1 MSARQYDL
9 IVIGAGSGGV
19 RAARLA
25 GSLGKRVAVVESS
38 RVGGTCVMRGCVPK
52 KLLVHAAHVRE
63 EIEDAAGFGWSIG
76 QVSHDW
82 STMMGNKEAE
92 LDRLEGIYNRLL
104 SNAGVELIRG
114 EGRMV
119 DARTVAVGDQLL
131 QADRVLIAVGGRAQ
145 KLDIPGAEL
154 GITSDEALSLGQR
167 PGSVLILGGGYI
179 ATEFAGIFHGLG
191 SEVVLAYRGDCI
203 LRGFDDDLRGRLQQA
218 MRERGVDVRVN
229 TEVVRLEHQ
238 EQGICAHFNDG
249 SKAVFDQVMF
259 ATGRAP
265 NTQSLSCQAAGV
277 QTDDKGAV
285 VVDEYSRTSMAGVFA
300 VGDVTDRIN
309 LTPVALQE
317 ATAFVRSEF
326 ENTPTAADH
335 RAVPSAVFSQPP
347 LASVGLTE
355 TEARAQYSEVVVY
368 ESAFRPLKAT
378 LSGRT
383 ERSYMKLLVDKPSDR
398 VVGLHVLGSD
408 AAEIVQGFAV
418 AVKAGLGKADFDAT
432 LGIHP
437 SSAEELVT
445 MRTPRA

>member
-1 MSARQYDL
+1 MSARQFDL

-25 GSLGKRVAVVESS
+25 GSLGKRVAVIESS

-76 QVSHDW
+76 QVEHHW
-82 STMMGNKEAE
+82 PTLIKNKDTE
-92 LDRLEGIYNRLL
+92 LERLEGIYNKLL
-104 SNAGVELIRG
+104 SNAGVELFRG
-114 EGRMV
+114 EGRLV
-119 DARTVAVGDQLL
+119 DAQTVAVGEQQLR
-131 QADRVLIAVGGRAQ
+131 ADRVLIAVGGRAQ
-145 KLDIPGAEL
+145 KLDIPGAEF
-154 GITSDEALSLGQR
+154 GITSDEALSLAER
-167 PGSVLILGGGYI
+167 PASVLILGGGYI

-203 LRGFDDDLRGRLQQA
+203 LRGFDDDLRSRLQQA
-218 MRERGVDVRVN
+218 LIERGVDVRVN
-229 TEVVRLEHQ
+229 TEVSRLESA
-238 EQGICAHFNDG
+238 GNGVRAHFNDG
-249 SKAVFDQVMF
+249 SQAQFDQVMF
-259 ATGRAP
+259 ATGRVP
-265 NTQSLSCQAAGV
+265 NTQRMNCQAAGV
-277 QTDDKGAV
+277 ELDGAGAV
-285 VVDEYSRTSMAGVFA
+285 VVDDYSRTSVPGVFA
-300 VGDVTDRIN
+300 VGDVTNRIN

-317 ATAFVRSEF
+317 GTAFVRTEF
-326 ENTPTAADH
+326 EKQPTPVDH
-335 RAVPSAVFSQPP
+335 QAVPSAVFSQPP

-355 TEARAQYSEVVVY
+355 FEARQRYSEVVVY

-378 LSGRT
+378 LSRRA

-418 AVKAGLGKADFDAT
+418 AVKAGLSKADFDAT